1 VLSPHAGEM
10 LSFSAKREML
20 VALHLPWH
28 NSATDTEA
36 RHFSSGTRQ
45 YALECI
51 LPSQLAAVSASEA
64 LQLACRALQL
74 QPSAVLC
81 VSSSNELLAA
91 AALLPGMHT
100 CRFADSSSSGSS
112 GSAASA
118 HYQARALEDVRWLVE
133 DVNGVSYK
141 A

>member
-1 VLSPHAGEM
+1 M
-10 LSFSAKREML
+10 
-20 VALHLPWH
+20 ALLPWH
-28 NSATDTEA
+28 SGTTDTEA
-36 RHFSSGTRQ
+36 RHFSSSTRQ

-51 LPSQLAAVSASEA
+51 LPSQLGIVSASEA

-74 QPSAVLC
+74 QPAAVLC

-91 AALLPGMHT
+91 AARMPGMHT
-100 CRFADSSSSGSS
+100 CKFADSSNSSNSSGGSS
-112 GSAASA
+112 SA
-118 HYQARALEDVRWLVE
+118 HYQARVLEDIRWLVE

>member
-1 VLSPHAGEM
+1 
-10 LSFSAKREML
+10 ML
-20 VALHLPWH
+20 VVLLPWH
-28 NSATDTEA
+28 SSTTDTEV

-45 YALECI
+45 YALECM
-51 LPSQLAAVSASEA
+51 LPSQLAAASTSEA
-64 LQLACRALQL
+64 LQMACRTLQL

-81 VSSSNELLAA
+81 VSSSDELLAA
-91 AALLPGMHT
+91 AALMPGMHT
-100 CRFADSSSSGSS
+100 CRCTDSSSSGSG
-112 GSAASA
+112 GSNSSAVSA